1 MTLRS
6 DAVDNLKSYLERIE
20 RIEEERGELGDDIRA
35 LYAQAK
41 AEGFAPKAIRAMVKR
56 RRAKDPQKLDE
67 DETILETY
75 MHAVGMLPENPLAA
89 AVSRLAV
96 DVLARDQVLEAL
108 QQMVPR
114 NGEIIARVG
123 GEPVRIWRDDE
134 GQAHVEPYVEPKAPQ
149 PAEKTGKGLK
159 KSATVLTM
167 VPASV
172 TAAAD
177 AAEARSKIK
186 KPADEPASDDVDTD
200 EPVR

>member
-6 DAVDNLKSYLERIE
+6 DAVDNLKSFLERIE
-20 RIEEERGELGDDIRA
+20 HIEEERGALGDDIRA

-89 AVSRLAV
+89 AVSALAV

-123 GEPVRIWRDDE
+123 GAAVRIWRDDE
-134 GQAHVEPYVEPKAPQ
+134 GQAHVEPYVEPAAPA
-149 PAEKTGKGLK
+149 PAEKTGKALK

-172 TAAAD
+172 MAAAD

-186 KPADEPASDDVDTD
+186 KPADEPTPASDDVD
-200 EPVR
+200 EPVT